1 MGCSVERS
9 PNATIVNDAGN
20 SAGNVKD
27 LTAEDLLIQLL
38 IEMRVMNLHLSKI
51 TDENFT
57 EEDIEE

>member
-1 MGCSVERS
+1 MSYFKNV
-9 PNATIVNDAGN
+9 NIDNDAGKD
-20 SAGNVKD
+20 AGNVKD
-27 LTAEDLLIQLL
+27 LTAEDLLIQIL

>member
-1 MGCSVERS
+1 MSYFNEIKAE
-9 PNATIVNDAGN
+9 N
-20 SAGNVKD
+20 
-27 LTAEDLLIQLL
+27 LTAEDLLIQIL

>member
-1 MGCSVERS
+1 MSYFNEIKAE
-9 PNATIVNDAGN
+9 N
-20 SAGNVKD
+20 

-38 IEMRVMNLHLSKI
+38 IEMRAMNLHLAKI